1 MGFLEKALENV
12 EKEIAAPYG
21 AKRCGGRIFKNFAI
35 VGQQVGSS
43 NTTPATKTEFRPG
56 DSGGGRREPITP

>member
-12 EKEIAAPYG
+12 EKEIAEPYG
-21 AKRCGGRIFKNFAI
+21 AKRCGGDFFKFSI

-56 DSGGGRREPITP
+56 DSRGGRREPITP